1 MFLQKAGL
9 RHYYVI
15 QNTNIFSIT
24 LLQKISLQMQENR
37 PVILPVTPKSKSESG
52 KGQTE
57 TQKKNGRE
65 RVCAAPSYNS
75 EHIPYS
81 SRAKQLT
88 LRYSRAFSR
97 SNYMHN
103 VELGGNVTANEERVR
118 F

>member
-65 RVCAAPSYNS
+65 RVCV
-75 EHIPYS
+75 
-81 SRAKQLT
+81 QLLHTIRNIYHT
-88 LRYSRAFSR
+88 LRGLNS
-97 SNYMHN
+97 
-103 VELGGNVTANEERVR
+103 
-118 F
+118 